1 MLVLYGRLTFQPACV
16 FRGLNKGLNCVC
28 VRRARRTAKYQEALD
43 GGHDVLVLVSE
54 VWGGFSPEAMRFLGE
69 LAQARGDRVDFERES
84 ATWSTTS
91 FMSYHGQM
99 LSLAVQLGV
108 ATEIQN
114 SIRHHSSKA

>member
-1 MLVLYGRLTFQPACV
+1 MPYHGSYCIRE
-16 FRGLNKGLNCVC
+16 R
-28 VRRARRTAKYQEALD
+28 E
-43 GGHDVLVLVSE
+43 
-54 VWGGFSPEAMRFLGE
+54 
-69 LAQARGDRVDFERES
+69 RVERES

-114 SIRHHSSKA
+114 SIKHRSKKD

>member
-1 MLVLYGRLTFQPACV
+1 MPPRHDGTP
-16 FRGLNKGLNCVC
+16 
-28 VRRARRTAKYQEALD
+28 RTAKYQEALD

-114 SIRHHSSKA
+114 SIKHRSKKD